1 MTVRKVLAEYLES
14 HRGGGWLFVNRYGER
29 LSERSGERPVR
40 RYASLAGLQGV
51 TVHTL
56 RHTFCKMLI
65 DAGESLHRVA
75 ALAGHANLSTTARY
89 TKSWFPDLKK
99 AAARLAWE

>member
-1 MTVRKVLAEYLES
+1 MC
-14 HRGGGWLFVNRYGER
+14 RYG
-29 LSERSGERPVR
+29 
-40 RYASLAGLQGV
+40 SLARLRGV

-65 DAGESLHRVA
+65 DAGESLDRVA